1 MPVAEP
7 EPAILPVAVLSVVH
21 RYVVKVDHGPVH
33 FVDDHPFAFFLMED
47 VSGVRGGIL
56 RPCMTSIL

>member
-1 MPVAEP
+1 M
-7 EPAILPVAVLSVVH
+7 SVVH